1 MKNLIIQ
8 YQNNPKELELLYR
21 KNKVAFKQEFNEI
34 YPEIQSSPAS
44 EFWHERLNYESESIS
59 WGSFI
64 QWRFVLIASFIA
76 WVYAKIPAIFSLE
89 EDFFYPRN
97 LGFIALSFVTA
108 YFAWTKKLPSKT
120 LGIIAAITILAIAYI
135 NLLPDNQE
143 SDSIILAC
151 IHLPLLLW
159 AILGFSFVG
168 GEMNQL
174 SRRLDFLRFNGDAII
189 MGAVLFISGL
199 LLSGI
204 TIGLFNL
211 IGIKIEQLYM
221 EWIAVFGFSA
231 APLVASH
238 LTQTNP
244 QLVNKVPPIIAKI
257 FSPLV
262 LVMLVIYLGAIVF
275 SGKDPYNDREF
286 LLLFNMLLIGVMA
299 LVFFAVA
306 ESYDERNNG
315 VGTWILTA
323 LSVVT
328 ILLNLIALSA
338 IVFRITEWGITPNRM
353 AVIGVNILMLI
364 HLILVSKNLIQ
375 TVQDKSQLKEV
386 GLTIVRFLPIYFIWT
401 ALVVFGFPL
410 VFGFQ

>member
-21 KNKVAFKQEFNEI
+21 KNKAAFKQEFNEI
-34 YPEIQSSPAS
+34 YSEIQSNPAS

-59 WGSFI
+59 WGSFN

-168 GEMNQL
+168 GDMNQL

-306 ESYDERNNG
+306 ESSDERNKG
-315 VGTWILTA
+315 VGTWVLTA
-323 LSVVT
+323 LSLVT